1 VAHPSRVQAASSAGG
16 THGDRRFR
24 RSAERSYL
32 RFTWIALTLVLL
44 AFAAFEAAIV
54 LPPAIAHPGVTL
66 GMDFTIYM
74 DRARSW
80 LAGDGF
86 YLPWQLTGPYVVG
99 TVGAPPALYP
109 PVLLYLLVPFTI
121 LPAVLWWAIPLGII
135 AVSLYRLRPAVWT
148 WPALAAVLCYPRAW
162 IVLVYGNPSL
172 WVIAALAA
180 GLVWTWPLAF
190 LPVKAPLAPF
200 ALLGVRKRAFWAGAG
215 TFVLLA
221 LPFGSMWPDYV
232 IAIANARNGF
242 GLEYIVGELPI
253 AVALVVA
260 GIGRTTRSA

>member
-1 VAHPSRVQAASSAGG
+1 MAHPSRVQAASSAGG

-24 RSAERSYL
+24 RSGERSYL

-44 AFAAFEAAIV
+44 VCAAFEAAIV

-86 YLPWQLTGPYVVG
+86 YLPWQLTGPYVIG
-99 TVGAPPALYP
+99 TTGTPPALYP
-109 PVLLYLLVPFTI
+109 PVLLYLLVPFTV

-135 AVSLYRLRPAVWT
+135 AVSLYRLRPAAWT
-148 WPALAAVLCYPRAW
+148 WPVLAAVLCYPRAW

-172 WVIAALAA
+172 WVLAALAA

-190 LPVKAPLAPF
+190 LPMKAPLAPF
-200 ALLGVRKRAFWAGAG
+200 ALLGVRQRVFWAGAG

-221 LPFGSMWPDYV
+221 LPFG
-232 IAIANARNGF
+232 
-242 GLEYIVGELPI
+242 
-253 AVALVVA
+253 
-260 GIGRTTRSA
+260 

>member
-1 VAHPSRVQAASSAGG
+1 VARSSQVQAASSASGSR
-16 THGDRRFR
+16 GDRRAR
-24 RSAERSYL
+24 KPEEHPYL
-32 RFTWIALTLVLL
+32 RFTLITLTLVLL

-86 YLPWQLTGPYVVG
+86 YLPWQLTGSYVVG
-99 TVGAPPALYP
+99 TVGTPPALYP
-109 PVLLYLLVPFTI
+109 PILLYLLVPFTV
-121 LPAVLWWAIPLGII
+121 LPAVLWWAIPLAII
-135 AVSLYRLRPAVWT
+135 AVSLYRLRPAAWA
-148 WPALAAVLCYPRAW
+148 WPILAAVLCYPRAW

-172 WVIAALAA
+172 WVFAALAA

-190 LPVKAPLAPF
+190 LPMKAPLAPF
-200 ALLGVRKRAFWAGAG
+200 ALLGVRQRVFWAGVG

-232 IAIANARNGF
+232 IAMANARNGY
-242 GLEYIVGELPI
+242 GLEYLVGELPI

-260 GIGRTTRSA
+260 GIGRSTRIA